1 MRVIAWMAVALVASP
16 LPAQDRNGKA
26 AYQELNAEFV
36 NARLEYRAQ
45 AQENGEPVD
54 LKVVAES
61 FLPRFEMAAKKYA
74 GTEDAVPFLAWIV
87 FNFQEDKTRVNR
99 VIDDVLDHHIES
111 PQLVKFIG
119 FESLRATMGEER
131 AAELK
136 GRIIAQGHPEVKVF
150 ILYWWGLYTL
160 LREPNA
166 NAKAKEAA
174 LEDLRQ
180 AAKLGGHTGGRAE
193 LKLFELENLKI
204 GMAAPDIVGDDLD
217 GVEFNL
223 SDYRGKVVVLDFWGD
238 C

>member
-16 LPAQDRNGKA
+16 LLAQDRNGKA

-54 LKVVAES
+54 PRVVAGL

-74 GTEDAVPFLAWIV
+74 GTEDAVPFLSWIV

-99 VIDDVLDHHIES
+99 VIDEVLDHHIES

-166 NAKAKEAA
+166 KAKEAA

-180 AAKLGGHTGGRAE
+180 VVKLGGEWAE
-193 LKLFELENLKI
+193 SAEGLLFERENLQI
-204 GMAAPDIVGDDLD
+204 GMVAPDIVGDDLD
-217 GVEFNL
+217 GVEFKL

-238 C
+238 W